1 MATAAS
7 RGFFLSFGICSARS
21 RIFASNFQN
30 VLRGALCI
38 ALMVVLPS
46 CSRPARS
53 GDKQFYDAVEYN
65 DFVVDQQNSILRRII
80 RLNELYDTAGEQR
93 IRLQFDSLVAETDAS
108 MQHLRELTPY
118 EGDSSVKQEALKLM
132 QFYHRIFRN
141 EYRRILEIF
150 LKGELATDAE
160 VEEMGRIV
168 EQLGNDE
175 MELHQ
180 SLAKAQENFAR
191 KHRFEFEPMVQSR

>member
-1 MATAAS
+1 MATAAI
-7 RGFFLSFGICSARS
+7 RGFFTSIGICSTR
-21 RIFASNFQN
+21 RLIFAANFQN

-53 GDKQFYDAVEYN
+53 GDKQFHDAVEYN

-80 RLNELYDTAGEQR
+80 RLNELYDTAEEKR

-160 VEEMGRIV
+160 IEEMSRIV
-168 EQLGNDE
+168 EQLGDDE
-175 MELHQ
+175 MKLHQ
-180 SLAKAQENFAR
+180 SLSRAQENFAR
-191 KHRFEFEPMVQSR
+191 KHRFEFEPMVQTR

>member
-1 MATAAS
+1 
-7 RGFFLSFGICSARS
+7 
-21 RIFASNFQN
+21 
-30 VLRGALCI
+30 
-38 ALMVVLPS
+38 MVVLPS

-53 GDKQFYDAVEYN
+53 GDKQFHDAVEYN

-80 RLNELYDTAGEQR
+80 RLNELYDTAEEKR

-160 VEEMGRIV
+160 IEEMSRIV
-168 EQLGNDE
+168 EQLGDDE
-175 MELHQ
+175 MKLHQ
-180 SLAKAQENFAR
+180 SLSRAQENFAR
-191 KHRFEFEPMVQSR
+191 KHRFEFEPMVQTR